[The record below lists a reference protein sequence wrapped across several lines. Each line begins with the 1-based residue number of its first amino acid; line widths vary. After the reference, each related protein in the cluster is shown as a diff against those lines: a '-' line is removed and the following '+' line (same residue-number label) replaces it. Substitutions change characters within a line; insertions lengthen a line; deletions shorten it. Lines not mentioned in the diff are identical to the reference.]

1 MNYRNL
7 ISFIERS
14 SIEQLYNF
22 YEIHSR
28 EFAWGG
34 YDEYVKC
41 HVRYRLKQYD
51 IKRLIWNLFIKRLW
65 KKPYL
70 DAFNAYL
77 PPAFY
82 VDDDDAP
89 PTFYNGI
96 KLLKDHIGEI
106 KNIKY
111 EDDRSYDVLADILYY
126 RLASD
131 KRILFQNTEH
141 LKDMYFDNHA
151 VNHFRKDWSKCVVDC
166 GAYNGDTVRSLIRK
180 KKDYGKIYCFEANK
194 QNFGRLEK
202 CAGKFQN
209 ITCFNN
215 AVGNE
220 SVNIATQSDGV
231 SSRVNH
237 FSEAND
243 HESIRMVRIDDA
255 ISEPITFIKMD
266 IEGEELNALKGAKEH
281 IISDRPAMAISLYH
295 KLQDIYTIPSY
306 IHELDSSYRFLLRKY
321 GETIS
326 ELVLYVF

>member
-1 MNYRNL
+1 MNYHNL
-7 ISFIERS
+7 IEYIEKS
-14 SIEQLYNF
+14 SIEQLHSF
-22 YEIHSR
+22 YETHAG
-28 EFAWGG
+28 EFARGG

-41 HVRYRLKQYD
+41 HVQYRLRRHD

-65 KKPYL
+65 KKPYW
-70 DAFNAYL
+70 DAFNEYL

-82 VDDDDAP
+82 VDDDDLP
-89 PTFYNGI
+89 PTFYDGI
-96 KLLKDHIGEI
+96 KNLKDYIGEI
-106 KNIKY
+106 RNIKY
-111 EDDRSYDVLADILYY
+111 EDNRSYDVLADILYY
-126 RLASD
+126 RLTSD
-131 KRILFQNTEH
+131 KRILFQNIEL
-141 LKDMYFDNHA
+141 LKDMYFDNNV
-151 VNHFRKDWSKCVVDC
+151 VNYFRNDWLKCIVDC

-180 KKDYGKIYCFEANK
+180 QKKYGKIYCFEANK

-202 CAGKFQN
+202 CAGKLRN

-220 SVNIATQSDGV
+220 SVNIATRLDGV

-237 FSEAND
+237 FSEVSD
-243 HESIRMVRIDDA
+243 SEFVRMVMIDDT

-281 IISDRPAMAISLYH
+281 IINDRPAMAISLYH
-295 KLQDIYTIPSY
+295 KLQDIYAIPSY
-306 IHELDSSYRFLLRKY
+306 IHGLDSSYRFLLRKY